1 MTGVGIKIV
10 PSCLQVNKGQGSF
23 VCVWNRIYEP
33 EHMLCVN
40 GSSCSLTK
48 HTFIFVPQMYICT
61 KWEIAQGEQ
70 MDKSFT
76 TIFDEGGFHHHTAHI
91 QAGYN
96 FE

>member
-1 MTGVGIKIV
+1 
-10 PSCLQVNKGQGSF
+10 
-23 VCVWNRIYEP
+23 
-33 EHMLCVN
+33 
-40 GSSCSLTK
+40 
-48 HTFIFVPQMYICT
+48 MYICT

-70 MDKSFT
+70 MDKSFM